1 MADPEKQLDRQYA
14 TAVEAMQILN
24 VRPQTLYAYVS
35 RGWLRCIAQKGLK
48 GKLYL
53 REDLKRL
60 GMRSLARSGH
70 GPVAASAMNWGEPIF
85 PTSITE
91 ITPLGPRYRG
101 HLAADL
107 IRDGTSLEGVAE
119 LLWSGTLAAHPCKW
133 PVPRVSVELGQ
144 MTRTMDRLNAA
155 DNILESFA
163 LVVLLLGLGRGAVA
177 DRLSSGGTLS
187 AAREIIQTS
196 VACCG
201 FAGPGG
207 GYRPMLKNHSIVDG
221 LIHALGVPP
230 DPENFE
236 ALRVILI
243 VLADHELSPGTLA
256 VRVVASAG
264 GTLHSCIASAL
275 CATSGMEVG
284 RMYERVQDFLGHAK
298 SCAALVRRARQ
309 LHANGQTVP
318 GFGHPLYPGGD
329 PRAVQLLAVA
339 RERKQQ
345 TRELRA
351 ALAFINQMRLESS
364 IFPRQELAVVILTRA
379 MGLARQV
386 PAALFALGRISGW
399 AAHVQEQRASGTLLR
414 PRAGFVGPV
423 AG

>member
-1 MADPEKQLDRQYA
+1 MADSEKQLRREYA
-14 TAVEAMQILN
+14 TAAEAMQILS

-35 RGWLRCIAQKGLK
+35 RGWIRSIAQKGLR

-101 HLAADL
+101 YSAADL
-107 IRDGTSLEGVAE
+107 IGDGASFEMVAE
-119 LLWSGTLAAHPCKW
+119 LLWSGTLASQPCKW
-133 PVPRVSVELGQ
+133 LLPRASVELGQ
-144 MTRTMDRLNAA
+144 LTRTMGRLGAA
-155 DNILESFA
+155 ENILESFA
-163 LVVLLLGLGRGAVA
+163 LVVLLLGLGRGGVA
-177 DRLSSGGTLS
+177 DRLSGGSTLS
-187 AAREIIQTS
+187 AAREIIQTT

-207 GYRPMLKNHSIVDG
+207 HYRPMLKNHSIIDG
-221 LIHALGVPP
+221 LIHALGVPS

-256 VRVVASAG
+256 ARVVASAG

-275 CATSGMEVG
+275 CATSGREVG

-298 SCAALVRRARQ
+298 SCPVLVRRARQ
-309 LHANGQTVP
+309 LHAGGQTVP
-318 GFGHPLYPGGD
+318 GFGHRLYPDGD
-329 PRAVQLLAVA
+329 PRAVQLLAIA
-339 RERKQQ
+339 SGRKQQ
-345 TRELRA
+345 MPELRA
-351 ALAFINQMRLESS
+351 ALAFIEQMRLESA

-379 MGLARQV
+379 MGLPPQV
-386 PAALFALGRISGW
+386 PAALFALGRIAGW
-399 AAHVQEQRASGTLLR
+399 VAHVQEQRAAGTLLR
-414 PRAGFVGPV
+414 PRAGFVRPIEH
-423 AG
+423 